1 MYTQLRF
8 ASLNYYAEIWKT
20 ESSSLCGTAPNLI
33 AGAHLTDVARHCR
46 QHLRPLF
53 IFPLTAHT
61 KDDTNQCAALC
72 MYIESQVNRVTI
84 D

>member
-53 IFPLTAHT
+53 IFPLTAHVSSNFVFSFVWLT
-61 KDDTNQCAALC
+61 RD
-72 MYIESQVNRVTI
+72 
-84 D
+84 